1 MQDAIPLGWLYL
13 PVAFVLGAL
22 HALEPGHGKSLAS
35 AYLVSGEHD
44 WKDAVVL
51 GVATTFSHTAVVVLL
66 ALGSLA
72 LERFV
77 PKGVLEHG
85 VTLAGACILVAM
97 GAWVALRSFMDLKH
111 GHSHDSHGHDHGHGH
126 GHGHGHCAH
135 EGGKTA
141 SYWDIA
147 LLGIGN
153 GVLPCPGALAALLVA
168 ISLGRAGLGVATV
181 LTYSLGLASALA
193 LMGIIVVEAGRRAR
207 SWLPSDGAML
217 WLPLLSGVLVMG
229 TGLWLI
235 VERSGVL

>member
-77 PKGVLEHG
+77 PKEVLEHG
-85 VTLAGACILVAM
+85 VTLAGACILVGM
-97 GAWVALRSFMDLKH
+97 GAWVALRSLTNLRH
-111 GHSHDSHGHDHGHGH
+111 GHSHASHGHDHDHGHGH
-126 GHGHGHCAH
+126 HHGAH
-135 EGGKTA
+135 DGGKAT
-141 SYWDIA
+141 STWDIA

-168 ISLGRAGLGVATV
+168 ISLGKASLGVVTV

-193 LMGIIVVEAGRRAR
+193 LMGIIVVEAGRRVR

-217 WLPLLSGVLVMG
+217 WLPLISGILVMG

-235 VERSGVL
+235 AERSGML